1 MEKYTGKVFVVLKK
15 DTHMTKVIGDE
26 GDNLIV
32 RFCKAFCGCFFDT
45 ASLWEFRRAPEPSDI
60 NWQNM
65 GVGMVR
71 RCCQTGFVWF
81 VTIIILIVCAVIID
95 SIKRSEDKVKKEAQ
109 GKKLSDSEKT

>member
-1 MEKYTGKVFVVLKK
+1 MTDSSISREERMEKYTGKVFVVLKK

-32 RFCKAFCGCFFDT
+32 RFCKAFCSCFFDSS
-45 ASLWEFRRAPEPSDI
+45 SLWEFRRAPEPSDI

-71 RCCQTGFVWF
+71 RCC
-81 VTIIILIVCAVIID
+81 
-95 SIKRSEDKVKKEAQ
+95 
-109 GKKLSDSEKT
+109 